1 MRHTLLLGFIM
12 SVLLAV
18 EGVAS
23 STADEVCSALAAT
36 LPAEAFLAPNT
47 TGYQAIKDNYWSQTA
62 GSLSPICITRPKDAQ
77 QVASIVKILSS
88 SGKDVRLAIKSGGH
102 GSSPGWSNTDGGVLI
117 SLDLING
124 TQNVADKGHAIVGTG
139 ARWVDVYQA
148 LEADK
153 VTVIGGRFS
162 AIGVGGLLVGGGLSY
177 FSGLHGLACD
187 NVLNYEVVL
196 ADGTIANV
204 NQTSEPDLFR
214 ALKGGGNQFGIV
226 TRFTLKTY
234 PLESQIWG
242 GILSFSI
249 DKAEKVF
256 NATQTFSAKYD
267 PNSHIYLS
275 MGGGA
280 NPQLSFLNVYV
291 FYNGPSPP
299 SGDASPFAP
308 FYAAKPMAD
317 STVAQ
322 SYSALI
328 ESNNNGNL
336 PLKRWL
342 IGGHTF
348 PNLEAPHGGS
358 LYLKH
363 WQNFRDK
370 ANATAAGDVG
380 LLFSMA
386 LVPVPARVMSAGENV
401 TGVKNVMGL
410 EPDAGDTA
418 WIDYSL
424 AWGESK
430 DDEKMFGR
438 GKPSQI
444 PTSFT
449 PDMSFIGAQTNM
461 NDFDFGHHISLQQD
475 YVGRLMPQETAA
487 QSLPEWQGLLAN
499 HLGSHNTAANA
510 NISQQGFTVAQTQA
524 MPIPHITKKRPV
536 SASDW
541 DDRRDTIEYLYSIEG
556 KKLSELM
563 SIMEGEYGFVAT

>member
-23 STADEVCSALAAT
+23 STAGDVCSALATT

-124 TQNVADKGHAIVGTG
+124 TQNVADKGHAVVGTG
-139 ARWVDVYQA
+139 ARWVDVYKT
-148 LEADK
+148 LEAEK

-249 DKAEKVF
+249 DKAEEVF

-299 SGDASPFAP
+299 AGDTSPFAP

-317 STVAQ
+317 STTAQ

-328 ESNNNGNL
+328 ASNNNGNL

-424 AWGESK
+424 AWGEAK
-430 DDEKMFGR
+430 DDAKMFGFAEEMSKEGDSMATTSAPGVLSSNAVTGSAAVKNADFYR
-438 GKPSQI
+438 TNPRYMNYALLNQPVQASYGQESQKFLRDVQKRYD
-444 PTSFT
+444 P
-449 PDMSFIGAQTNM
+449 A
-461 NDFDFGHHISLQQD
+461 
-475 YVGRLMPQETAA
+475 
-487 QSLPEWQGLLAN
+487 GL
-499 HLGSHNTAANA
+499 
-510 NISQQGFTVAQTQA
+510 
-524 MPIPHITKKRPV
+524 
-536 SASDW
+536 W
-541 DDRRDTIEYLYSIEG
+541 RRDG
-556 KKLSELM
+556 
-563 SIMEGEYGFVAT
+563 GFLWD